1 MGVGGGGPRNGRG
14 LDVDGLF
21 DCAWRHGYHAAGDR
35 HGVPRCADEVDHDR
49 SEGTDGSHEAGR
61 DGVIADERSPDESG
75 AKGHARTAEKTAASS
90 AALGL
95 AEPRPQLVAHLAGFE
110 RRGVGAQS
118 GLELPQGLALVTSFQ
133 KEPRRMEVR
142 DGE

>member
-1 MGVGGGGPRNGRG
+1 MGVGGGGSRNGRG

-35 HGVPRCADEVDHDR
+35 YGVPRCADEVDHDR

-61 DGVIADERSPDESG
+61 DGVIADERPPDESG
-75 AKGHARTAEKTAASS
+75 AKGDPHPRAAEKTAASS

-95 AEPRPQLVAHLAGFE
+95 SEPRPQLVAHLAGFE
-110 RRGVGAQS
+110 R
-118 GLELPQGLALVTSFQ
+118 
-133 KEPRRMEVR
+133 
-142 DGE
+142 